1 MAARNAK
8 RLCPWVFCGQRYS
21 EIMDEI
27 STLCARVGETKLR
40 DMVAAFY
47 RRVKVDDL
55 IGILYP
61 VDDWAGS
68 EKRLAD
74 FIVYR
79 FGGPQTYIEERGHPR
94 LRGRHLPFPI
104 GEAERDRWL
113 KLMGEAMAEVTIPQ
127 AEGTLVGAFFAQ
139 VADMMRNR
147 EG

>member
-1 MAARNAK
+1 
-8 RLCPWVFCGQRYS
+8 
-21 EIMDEI
+21 MDEI

-47 RRVKVDDL
+47 RRVREDDL
-55 IGILYP
+55 IGPMYP
-61 VDDWAGS
+61 AEDWEGA

-94 LRGRHLPFPI
+94 LRGRHMPFSI

-113 KLMGEAMAEVTIPQ
+113 ELMGAAMQEVVIQ
-127 AEGTLVGAFFAQ
+127 AEEEAVIGGFFAQ